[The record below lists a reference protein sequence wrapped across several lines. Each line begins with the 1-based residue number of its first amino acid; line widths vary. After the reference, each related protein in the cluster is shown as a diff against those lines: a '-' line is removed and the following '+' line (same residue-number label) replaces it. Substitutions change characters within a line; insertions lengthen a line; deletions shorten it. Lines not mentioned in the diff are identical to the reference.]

1 MDIGT
6 GKILTL
12 NDVVNDFDALCG
24 MLVEDRFEN
33 VTMWDGRKGERKISE
48 RYIQDEGLAG
58 SLQKEEWDIT
68 AGTNFG
74 WYVNGRQFVI
84 VLNEVVTY
92 NEFAIDISEV
102 EDILDHGFLE
112 MLGW

>member
-1 MDIGT
+1 M
-6 GKILTL
+6 
-12 NDVVNDFDALCG
+12 
-24 MLVEDRFEN
+24 
-33 VTMWDGRKGERKISE
+33 
-48 RYIQDEGLAG
+48 
-58 SLQKEEWDIT
+58 QKEEWDIT